1 MADRWSRRELL
12 KMAAAFPTAAMGLK
26 PEADRWRFFEKGIRP
41 HEEQGG
47 EGKVEMVSDLF
58 PSHPPELVREMVT
71 VAHYDLKRVKELVEA
86 RPSLARAAWDW
97 GFGDWEDALG
107 AASHMGNRTMAE
119 YLISKGA
126 RPSIFSA
133 AMLGELETVKGFVAA
148 QPGVQ
153 AIRGPHSISL
163 LAHAR
168 MGGEAARAVF
178 EFLQTLPDSDSE
190 TPIALPEN
198 ETNTLVGTYV
208 FGVGINQQVAVDADL
223 KMYAG
228 SKMYTHA
235 PQLNWARKGT
245 MPRPLFHL
253 GDHTFFP
260 AGAPAARIRFTQDA
274 EGVLMGV
281 KDGDLMLEARRK
293 A

>member
-1 MADRWSRRELL
+1 MQDRWSRRGLL
-12 KMAAAFPTAAMGLK
+12 KMAAAFPAAALGLEPGADGEK
-26 PEADRWRFFEKGIRP
+26 FVEEASRM

-47 EGKVEMVSDLF
+47 EGNAEMVSDQF
-58 PSHPPELVREMVT
+58 PSHPAELVREMVT
-71 VAHYDLKRVKELVEA
+71 VAHYDLKRVKELAEA

-107 AASHMGNRTMAE
+107 AASHMGNRAMAE

-133 AMLGELETVKGFVAA
+133 AMLGELEIVKGFVAA
-148 QPGVQ
+148 QPGAQ

-168 MGGEAARAVF
+168 MGSDAARPVL
-178 EFLQTLPDSDSE
+178 EFLHSLPDSDTE
-190 TPIALPEN
+190 APVALPEN

-208 FGVGINQQVAVDADL
+208 FGVGISQQVVVDADL
-223 KMYAG
+223 RMYAS
-228 SKMYTHA
+228 SKTYTHA

-253 GDHTFFP
+253 GDHAFYP
-260 AGAPAARIRFTQDA
+260 AGAPAARIRFTRDA
-274 EGVLMGV
+274 GGVLMSV
-281 KDGDLMLEARRK
+281 TDGDLTFGARRK
-293 A
+293 T

>member
-1 MADRWSRRELL
+1 MQDRWSRRGLL
-12 KMAAAFPTAAMGLK
+12 KMAAAFSAAALGLE
-26 PEADRWRFFEKGIRP
+26 PGADGEKFSEEGSRM
-41 HEEQGG
+41 HEGG
-47 EGKVEMVSDLF
+47 EGNVEMVSDQF

-71 VAHYDLKRVKELVEA
+71 VAHYDLKRVKELAEA

-107 AASHMGNRTMAE
+107 AASHMGNRPMAE

-133 AMLGELETVKGFVAA
+133 AMLGELEIVKGFVAA
-148 QPGVQ
+148 QPGAQ

-168 MGGEAARAVF
+168 MGSEAARPVL
-178 EFLQTLPDSDSE
+178 EFLHSLPDSDTE
-190 TPIALPEN
+190 APVALPEN

-208 FGVGINQQVAVDADL
+208 FGVGISQQVVVDADL
-223 KMYAG
+223 RMYAS

-253 GDHTFFP
+253 GDHAFYP
-260 AGAPAARIRFTQDA
+260 AGAPAARIRFTRDA
-274 EGVLMGV
+274 GGVLMSV
-281 KDGDLMLEARRK
+281 TDGDLTFGARRK
-293 A
+293 T